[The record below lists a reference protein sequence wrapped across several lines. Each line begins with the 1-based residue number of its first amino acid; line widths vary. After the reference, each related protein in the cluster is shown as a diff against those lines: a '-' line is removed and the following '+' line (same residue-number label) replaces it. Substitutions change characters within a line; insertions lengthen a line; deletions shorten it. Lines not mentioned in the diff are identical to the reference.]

1 MSGAFT
7 ESVVE
12 DAAIAWLEALGYAV
26 LHGSGIAASDPG
38 VERGDTKHR
47 DAAAFLPTSVGLRAR
62 AHA

>member
-1 MSGAFT
+1 MSRAFT
-7 ESVVE
+7 ESIVK

-26 LHGSGIAASDPG
+26 LHGSGIAVGDPG

-47 DAAAFLPTSVGLRAR
+47 EAAAFLPTSVALRAR